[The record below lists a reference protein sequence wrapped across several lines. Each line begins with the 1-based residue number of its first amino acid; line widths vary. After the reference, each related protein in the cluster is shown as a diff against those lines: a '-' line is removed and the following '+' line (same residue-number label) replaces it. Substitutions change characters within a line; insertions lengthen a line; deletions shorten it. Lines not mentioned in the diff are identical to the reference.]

1 MARKSDN
8 PKQVLIAVRMTSQEV
23 EWLDYLVRGLPWST
37 RSEILRRALK
47 YAYEHP
53 FQVLNHKNEE
63 TK

>member
-1 MARKSDN
+1 MDQKSEN
-8 PKQVLIAVRMTSQEV
+8 TKKVNINIRMTNQEV

-53 FQVLNHKNEE
+53 SQVLNHKNEE

>member
-1 MARKSDN
+1 MDQKSEN
-8 PKQVLIAVRMTSQEV
+8 TKKVNINIRMTSQEV

-47 YAYEHP
+47 FAYEHP
-53 FQVLNHKNEE
+53 FQVLSGQKEE

>member
-47 YAYEHP
+47 FAYEHP
-53 FQVLNHKNEE
+53 FQVLNGQKEE